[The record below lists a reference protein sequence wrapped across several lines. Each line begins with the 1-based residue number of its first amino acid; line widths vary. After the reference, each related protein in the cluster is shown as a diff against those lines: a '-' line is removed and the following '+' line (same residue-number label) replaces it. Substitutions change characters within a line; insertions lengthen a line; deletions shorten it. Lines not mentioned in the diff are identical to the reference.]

1 MIISLSEVC
10 MTPGDVRSFEC
21 PLEFDELKFNGDSF
35 KITNKPPMH
44 LNITVLSKTKVR
56 VEGSEDYTINIP
68 CSRCLEDV
76 ACKVSCELS
85 LDYDLN
91 EQCDEEMAFI
101 EGTDLNVD
109 TLISEE
115 LVLNL
120 PDKVLCMEEC
130 AGLCPVCGKNL
141 NRSKCDCDTFVPDP
155 RMAAIQD
162 IFKNF
167 KEV

>member
-10 MTPGDVRSFEC
+10 MTPGEVKSLEC
-21 PLEFDELKFNGDSF
+21 PLELENLKFNGNSY

-44 LNITVLSKTKVR
+44 LNITALSKTSVSIK
-56 VEGSEDYTINIP
+56 GNADYTINIP

-76 ACKVSCELS
+76 ACEVNCDIDLE
-85 LDYDLN
+85 YDLN
-91 EQCDEEMAFI
+91 GSYDEEMAYI
-101 EGTDLNVD
+101 EGNSLNTDS
-109 TLISEE
+109 LIAEE
-115 LVLNL
+115 LMLNL
-120 PDKVLCMEEC
+120 PDKVLCMEDC